1 MFTKKTLAVAMF
13 AVLPMASMTLVA
25 PVAAQSQSQQY
36 ERDGARG
43 GARGGPVIRGFN
55 VDGVRRIAPGV
66 ELNFE
71 LYGSPGGS
79 ATLRIDGATR
89 NLTLSETEPGQYE
102 GSYTISSRDR
112 IAPNSA
118 VTANLREGNRVA
130 TQVLSESL
138 VRGPAGRPGAG
149 GPGPRVERFDVRG
162 VGDLEPG
169 DELTFSLSG
178 TPGSKVEITI
188 AGSRGIFFLPEIR
201 PGEYSG
207 VYTVRRADRIE
218 PNSAVTATVRNN
230 GRTITTTLNRP
241 LTSGPAPR
249 PMQPVA
255 RYCSNCAVVET
266 VNVVQVQG
274 NAGYLGTV
282 GGAVVG
288 GLLGSQVGSGSG
300 RTAAQIAGVVGGAA
314 IGRNIDNNNA
324 AKAAPNQHTEV
335 MVRYPNGATKVI
347 TYANDPGFRVGEK
360 VRVDN
365 NLLTRDQ

>member
-1 MFTKKTLAVAMF
+1 MLTKKTLAIAMF

-25 PVAAQSQSQQY
+25 PVAAQPQSQQY
-36 ERDGARG
+36 NRD

-79 ATLRIDGATR
+79 ATIRIDGATR
-89 NLTLSETEPGQYE
+89 NLTLSENEPGQYE
-102 GSYTISSRDR
+102 GSYTVSSRDR
-112 IAPNSA
+112 ILPNSA

-138 VRGPAGRPGAG
+138 LRSPGGRPAPGMS
-149 GPGPRVERFDVRG
+149 GPRVERFDVRG

-178 TPGSKVEITI
+178 TPNSKVEITI

-218 PNSAVTATVRNN
+218 PESAVTATVRNN
-230 GRTITTTLNRP
+230 GRTITTTLGRP
-241 LTSGPAPR
+241 LVSGPAPR
-249 PMQPVA
+249 PIQPVA

>member
-13 AVLPMASMTLVA
+13 AALPLASMTLVA

-36 ERDGARG
+36 NREASR
-43 GARGGPVIRGFN
+43 GPVIRGFN
-55 VDGVRRIAPGV
+55 VDEVRRLEPGV
-66 ELNFE
+66 ELNFD

-79 ATLRIDGATR
+79 ATIRIDGATR

-112 IAPNSA
+112 ILPNSA

-138 VRGPAGRPGAG
+138 QRGPGGRPGPGA
-149 GPGPRVERFDVRG
+149 PGPRVERFDVRG

-169 DELTFSLSG
+169 DELTFTLSG

-188 AGSRGIFFLPEIR
+188 AGSRGIFFLPEVR

-207 VYTVRRADRIE
+207 VYTVRRADRLE

-230 GRTITTTLNRP
+230 GRTITTTLGRP
-241 LTSGPAPR
+241 LVSGPAPR

-255 RYCSNCAVVET
+255 RYCSNCATIET
-266 VNVVQVQG
+266 INVVQVQG

-314 IGRNIDNNNA
+314 LGRNIDNNNA
-324 AKAAPNQHTEV
+324 AKAGPNQHYEV

>member
-1 MFTKKTLAVAMF
+1 MFTKKILAAAML
-13 AVLPMASMTLVA
+13 AVLPLTSITLA
-25 PVAAQSQSQQY
+25 MPAAAQPQHY
-36 ERDGARG
+36 NRDAAR
-43 GARGGPVIRGFN
+43 GPVIRGFN
-55 VDGVRRIAPGV
+55 VDEVRRLEPGV
-66 ELNFE
+66 ELNFD

-79 ATLRIDGATR
+79 ATLRIEGATR

-112 IAPNSA
+112 ILPNSA

-138 VRGPAGRPGAG
+138 LRGPGDRPRG
-149 GPGPRVERFDVRG
+149 GPNGPGMAPRVERFDVRG
-162 VGDLEPG
+162 ASDLAPG
-169 DELTFSLSG
+169 DELTFTLSG
-178 TPGSKVEITI
+178 TPGAKVEITI
-188 AGSRGIFFLPEIR
+188 AGSRGVFFLPEVR

-207 VYTVRRADRIE
+207 VYTVRRADHLM
-218 PNSAVTATVRNN
+218 PDSAVTATIRAN
-230 GRTITTTLNRP
+230 GRATTTTLGRP
-241 LTSGPAPR
+241 LLAGPPPRSAP
-249 PMQPVA
+249 PVA
-255 RYCSNCAVVET
+255 RYCSNCATVET

-288 GLLGSQVGSGSG
+288 GLLGSQVGSGNG

-314 IGRNIDNNNA
+314 VGRNIDNNNA
-324 AKAAPNQHTEV
+324 AKAAPNQRYEV
-335 MVRYPNGATKVI
+335 VVRYPNGATKAV
-347 TYANDPGFRVGEK
+347 TYENDPGLRVGDK

>member
-1 MFTKKTLAVAMF
+1 MFAKKTLAAAMM
-13 AVLPMASMTLVA
+13 AVLPLVSMTVAA
-25 PVAAQSQSQQY
+25 PVQAQSQQY
-36 ERDGARG
+36 NREAPRG
-43 GARGGPVIRGFN
+43 PMIRGFN
-55 VDGVRRIAPGV
+55 VDEVRRLEPGV
-66 ELNFE
+66 ELNFD
-71 LYGSPGGS
+71 LYGTPGGS

-102 GSYTISSRDR
+102 GTYTISSRDR
-112 IAPNSA
+112 ISANSA

-138 VRGPAGRPGAG
+138 QRGPGDRPHG
-149 GPGPRVERFDVRG
+149 GPGGMAPRVERFDVRG
-162 VGDLEPG
+162 ANDLAPG
-169 DELTFSLSG
+169 DELTFTLSG
-178 TPGSKVEITI
+178 TPGAKVEITI
-188 AGSRGIFFLPEIR
+188 AGSRGIFFLPETR

-207 VYTVRRADRIE
+207 VYTVRRADRIM
-218 PNSAVTATVRNN
+218 PDSAVTATVRAN
-230 GRTITTTLNRP
+230 GRATTATLGRP
-241 LTSGPAPR
+241 LLAGPPPRSAP
-249 PMQPVA
+249 PVA
-255 RYCSNCAVVET
+255 RYCSNCATVET

-274 NAGYLGTV
+274 NGSYLGTV

-288 GLLGSQVGSGSG
+288 GLLGSQVGSGNG

-314 IGRNIDNNNA
+314 VGRNIDNNNA
-324 AKAAPNQHTEV
+324 AKAGANQHYEV

>member
-1 MFTKKTLAVAMF
+1 MLNKKIIAAAVF
-13 AVLPMASMTLVA
+13 AVLPLASMTVMA
-25 PVAAQSQSQQY
+25 PVQAQSQSQQY
-36 ERDGARG
+36 NRDAR
-43 GARGGPVIRGFN
+43 GPVIRGFN
-55 VDGVRRIAPGV
+55 VDEVRRLEPGV
-66 ELNFE
+66 ELNFD

-79 ATLRIDGATR
+79 ATIRIDGAMR

-102 GSYTISSRDR
+102 GTYTISSRDR

-138 VRGPAGRPGAG
+138 QRGPGPRPAPG
-149 GPGPRVERFDVRG
+149 GMAPRVERFDVRG
-162 VGDLEPG
+162 ANDLAPG
-169 DELTFSLSG
+169 DELTFTVAG

-188 AGSRGIFFLPEIR
+188 AGSRGVFFLPEIR

-207 VYTVRRADRIE
+207 VYTVRRADRLA
-218 PNSAVTATVRNN
+218 PDSAVTATIRNN
-230 GRTITTTLNRP
+230 GRATTAMLGRP
-241 LTSGPAPR
+241 LVSGPAPR
-249 PMQPVA
+249 PMNPVA
-255 RYCSNCAVVET
+255 RYCSNCATVES
-266 VNVVQVQG
+266 VNVIQVQG

-288 GLLGSQVGSGSG
+288 GLLGSQVGSGNG

-314 IGRNIDNNNA
+314 VGRNIDNNNA
-324 AKAAPNQHTEV
+324 AKAGPSQHYEV
-335 MVRYPNGATKVI
+335 TVRYPNGATKAI